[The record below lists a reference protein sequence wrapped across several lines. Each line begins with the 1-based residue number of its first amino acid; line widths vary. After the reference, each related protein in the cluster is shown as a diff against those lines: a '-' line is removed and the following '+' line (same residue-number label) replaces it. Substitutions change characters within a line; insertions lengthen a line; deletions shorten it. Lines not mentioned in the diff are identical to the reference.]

1 MSIEWGQAIQV
12 LVYAGIAFSATV
24 CYAILYQ
31 VPRQALFMVGLTGLG
46 AWSMQ
51 YMALQIWDSPVFAA
65 LLGGLLVG
73 ALSEK
78 LARKMRMPVIVF
90 VVGGIVPLVPG
101 SSAMATMR
109 EFVMGDFLEG
119 LSRGTLTLLIASA
132 ISAGLVLAGSLL
144 RLDWRFFCARKDS

>member
-1 MSIEWGQAIQV
+1 MMTGQEILQ
-12 LVYAGIAFSATV
+12 LLLLAGIAFSATV
-24 CYAILYQ
+24 CYAVLYQ
-31 VPRQALFMVGLTGLG
+31 IPKKALLLVGFVGFSGWL
-46 AWSMQ
+46 MQ
-51 YMALQIWDSPVFAA
+51 YFIRQLTDSPVFAA
-65 LLGGLLVG
+65 LLGGFLVG

-78 LARKMRMPVIVF
+78 LARRMRMPVTVF

-109 EFVMGDFLEG
+109 EFVMGDYLEG

-144 RLDWRFFCARKDS
+144 RLDWRGKRAGKRE